1 MVKHRHLISYTLTS
15 VIYLAVFLFYAFLF
29 KEIFVSEQKA
39 QDHTISL
46 SLSEFIPEA
55 VPAPQKE
62 PQKEEILPEPEP
74 VVEEK
79 QPVATPEPEP
89 VKPKTIP
96 KPPEAKKKTVKKKVV
111 KKKVVKKKPVKK
123 KQYTNKKKT
132 RKRKVPKH
140 TLTGVAPGAKRQ
152 GNSTRSTPAQKNRF
166 LSQVRARI
174 NRNKSYPRIA
184 KRRGMQGS
192 VNVHFTILPSGNVGH
207 IAVTGP
213 KVFHASARK
222 AIERSFPVNTKH
234 IPVSLPK
241 TVNLT
246 LRYQLR

>member
-1 MVKHRHLISYTLTS
+1 VVKHRHLISYTLTS
-15 VIYLAVFLFYAFLF
+15 VIYLAVFLLYAFLF

-39 QDHTISL
+39 QDHAISL

-62 PQKEEILPEPEP
+62 PQKEEILPKPEP
-74 VVEEK
+74 AVKEK

-96 KPPEAKKKTVKKKVV
+96 KPPEAKKKTVKKKTV
-111 KKKVVKKKPVKK
+111 KKKTVKKKKHTK
-123 KQYTNKKKT
+123 KKKT

-140 TLTGVAPGAKRQ
+140 TLTSVTAGVKRQ
-152 GNSTRSTPAQKNRF
+152 GNLTRSTPAQKNRF

-192 VNVHFTILPSGNVGH
+192 VKVHFTILPSGNVGH

-222 AIERSFPVNTKH
+222 AIEKSFPVNTKH